1 MARFNKKDLASVK
14 KAVKAINAQEKEEQE
29 KNTNQQTQHNKTL
42 TRQKRKEIRAL
53 ADNSTIKVTW
63 NFNPGDLVIIKSNYS
78 PTGTRVIGLV
88 TWGQKEVQQRRPA
101 YDAKSLSAYSGNI
114 RVMSSAGYNFYS
126 PRALDKL

>member
-1 MARFNKKDLASVK
+1 MARLNKKDLASVK

-88 TWGQKEVQQRRPA
+88 TWGQKEVQQS
-101 YDAKSLSAYSGNI
+101 DLHQLI
-114 RVMSSAGYNFYS
+114 LHHF
-126 PRALDKL
+126 